1 MNEVRRYL
9 IDKREITKDNVRYY
23 RLFFFDSM
31 DGIVVTFDAPIMK
44 SRGIPSFDENMELPE
59 VPEKVEVPKDVV
71 TTDIQE
77 SYPSIVG
84 LN

>member
-1 MNEVRRYL
+1 
-9 IDKREITKDNVRYY
+9 
-23 RLFFFDSM
+23 M